1 MTLQEAALLVVE
13 VGVSEEELEGAVM
26 NDCIL
31 SYAEDGNMLINENDL
46 RLWFDYE
53 MSH

>member
-1 MTLQEAALLVVE
+1 MLAAE
-13 VGVSEEELEGAVM
+13 VGVSEEELEDAVM

-31 SYAEDGNMLINENDL
+31 GYSKDGNMIVNENDL